1 MSAVVAVALADARQR
16 TRTFTTLLIVAFA
29 LQIGYLFVPDASAA
43 YVTANL
49 GGWRGIYDS
58 HWMGAATALM
68 IVTLFPL
75 VGFFLVR
82 PAMTR
87 DGSLG
92 TLDLMLAAPLSR
104 ASIVLGKWLSNV
116 AVLAGVAGVTMLAAI
131 VMQLVRSEDRTI
143 DLAAYL
149 LPYLFVVLPACAVTA
164 ACAVVFST
172 IPGLGGIVGGVV
184 WFFVWTAML
193 AVPIGQSEGTRL
205 VAAEPFGLT
214 AITSSLFA
222 SLQAHAGNA
231 VAIKHELDIGF
242 STSAGIK
249 TFPFSGIVWTPALLL
264 YRVLWTAAAALACVA
279 VSPLAF
285 RTRPRA
291 PRPRAA
297 VLTRIVGALPLPRLL
312 HAELL
317 QGVGLAG
324 PWWALGVAVLTV
336 GALFASGQ
344 ASARGFAPLAWV
356 WPIGP
361 IAALSVADVRAGLD
375 GVLLATP
382 TPAWRRVVARW
393 LAAFLL
399 AALPIAALA
408 VHGGL
413 AGISLLAVGAAVAA
427 VGIALGTIARAAV
440 AFEGLA
446 LIAWYLG
453 PVNRLPALDPSQA
466 VNTPIAASLTA
477 AAVTLIA
484 LAIASSRA
492 GARQDS
498 TKG

>member
-1 MSAVVAVALADARQR
+1 MSAVVAVALADVRQR

-29 LQIGYLFVPDASAA
+29 LQIGYLFVPDASAS
-43 YVTANL
+43 YVTVDM

-58 HWMGAATALM
+58 NWMGAATALM

-75 VGFFLVR
+75 AGFFLVR

-87 DGSLG
+87 DASLG
-92 TLDLMLAAPLSR
+92 TLDLVLAAPLSR
-104 ASIVLGKWLSNV
+104 ASIVLGKWLSNI

-131 VMQLVRSEDRTI
+131 VMQLVRSENRTI
-143 DLAAYL
+143 DLTAYL
-149 LPYLFVVLPACAVTA
+149 LPYLIVVLPACAVTA

-172 IPGLGGIVGGVV
+172 IPGMGGILGGVV

-193 AVPIGQSEGTRL
+193 VIPIGQTEGTRM

-222 SLQAHAGNA
+222 SLQAHVGNA
-231 VAIKHELDIGF
+231 VTIKRDLDIGF

-249 TFPFSGIVWTPALLL
+249 TYPFTGIAWTPALLL
-264 YRVLWTAAAALACVA
+264 YRAVWTALAALACVA
-279 VSPLAF
+279 ISPLAF

-324 PWWALGVAVLTV
+324 PWWAIGVVALTV
-336 GALFASGQ
+336 GALFATGE
-344 ASARGFAPLAWV
+344 ASARGVAPLAWV

-361 IAALSVADVRAGLD
+361 IAALSVADVRAGLG

-382 TPAWRRVVARW
+382 TAAWRRVVARW
-393 LAAFLL
+393 LAAFCL

-408 VHGGL
+408 VH
-413 AGISLLAVGAAVAA
+413 AGPAGVSLLAIAAAVAA
-427 VGIALGTIARAAV
+427 VGIALGTIARAAA

-453 PVNRLPALDPSQA
+453 PVNRLPELDPSQA
-466 VNTPIAASLTA
+466 IHAPVAASLTA
-477 AAVTLIA
+477 AAVTLTA
-484 LAIASSRA
+484 LAIATYRA
-492 GARQDS
+492 GARLDS
-498 TKG
+498 AKS

>member
-1 MSAVVAVALADARQR
+1 MNAVAAVALADVRQR

-29 LQIGYLFVPDASAA
+29 LQIGYLFVPDARAT
-43 YVTANL
+43 YVTVDM
-49 GGWRGIYDS
+49 GGFRGLYDS
-58 HWMGAATALM
+58 NWMGAATALM

-75 VGFFLVR
+75 AGYFLVR

-87 DGSLG
+87 DASLG
-92 TLDLMLAAPLSR
+92 TLDLVLSSPLSR

-149 LPYLFVVLPACAVTA
+149 LPYLIVVLPACAVTA
-164 ACAVVFST
+164 ACVVVFST
-172 IPGLGGIVGGVV
+172 IPGMGGILGGVV
-184 WFFVWTAML
+184 WFFAWTAMI
-193 AVPIGQSEGTRL
+193 AVPLAQTDGTHL
-205 VAAEPFGLT
+205 LAGEPFGLT
-214 AITSSLFA
+214 AITSSFFA
-222 SLQAHAGNA
+222 SLQAHVGSA
-231 VAIKHELDIGF
+231 VAIKHELAIG
-242 STSAGIK
+242 SSSSAGVK
-249 TFPFSGIVWTPALLL
+249 TFPFTGIVWTPAVLL
-264 YRVLWTAAAALACVA
+264 YRAGWTVVAALACVA

-285 RTRPRA
+285 RARPRA

-324 PWWALGVAVLTV
+324 PWWALGVALLTA
-336 GALFASGQ
+336 GALFASGE

-382 TPAWRRVVARW
+382 TAAWRRVVARW
-393 LAAFLL
+393 LAAFCL

-408 VHGGL
+408 LHDGPAGL
-413 AGISLLAVGAAVAA
+413 SLLAIAAAVAA
-427 VGIALGTIARAAV
+427 VGIALGTIARAAA

-453 PVNRLPALDPSQA
+453 PVNRLPELDPSQA
-466 VNTPIAASLTA
+466 IHAPVAASLTA
-477 AAVTLIA
+477 AAVTLTA
-484 LAIASSRA
+484 LAIATYRA
-492 GARQDS
+492 GARLDS
-498 TKG
+498 AKS